1 MRSVLPALP
10 PGRSGLENVWGRY
23 VAPTP
28 RALPLALGRAA
39 LPFVLAATGI
49 AILGFSRGGYYATTW
64 NWGTVAGL
72 GVAGIAE
79 LRRGPLHP
87 SRLEWA
93 MPAGLV
99 ALLIWIGVGASATG
113 SATRAIP
120 ELERG
125 ALYLAV
131 VWAAL
136 LVLRPSNVAAALT
149 GVLAGIVAL
158 SCAGLVSLL
167 LPGRVQANEVEGRLL
182 FEPLGYANA
191 CGILAVLG
199 VMLALGTAA
208 HGRRASVRTA
218 AAATLVPLTA
228 ALALT
233 SSRGAEAAAVI
244 GLAALLVLDPQR
256 RRVATTSLLLLPLP
270 VIVASL
276 ALRSQVGNVRAPTAL
291 IARDGKLILAVILLM
306 TLGQAAFASWLR
318 REERRFR
325 CRAIALRI
333 LMLTGSLLVLAVA
346 VRGGAGSLGDR
357 AQYWHAAWID
367 YRAHPLLGS
376 GPGSFAVEW
385 LRYRTVPTGTRS
397 AHSLY
402 LETLAELGPL
412 GLVLLVAT
420 LAVPLVAAV
429 KRRSSVTAT
438 ACAAYVAFLAHAAL
452 DWDWQMPVV
461 TGAALVCGAVVL
473 ACYRTSGA
481 LPGYGGAHAV
491 RARALASVALALA
504 SLAAGLGNRALAR
517 ADAAAVSGSWETA
530 AALSRRASFW
540 QPWASDP
547 HVILGESYLATGR
560 PTRARRE
567 FEQAVRLDPQDW
579 RNWYELGRTGDSSTR
594 RMALAEILRLNPFAA
609 HPLVAR

>member
-1 MRSVLPALP
+1 M
-10 PGRSGLENVWGRY
+10 WGRHA
-23 VAPTP
+23 APTA
-28 RALPLALGRAA
+28 RVFSLAVVRAA
-39 LPFVLAATGI
+39 LPFALAATGV
-49 AILGFSRGGYYATTW
+49 ATLGFSRGGYYATTW
-64 NWGTVAGL
+64 NWGTVVGL
-72 GVAGIAE
+72 GVAGIAQ

-93 MPAGLV
+93 MPAGLA
-99 ALLIWIGVGASATG
+99 ALLVWIGVGALLTG
-113 SATRAIP
+113 TATRAIP

-131 VWAAL
+131 LWAAL
-136 LVLRPSNVAAALT
+136 LVLRPSNITAALA

-167 LPGRVQANEVEGRLL
+167 LPRRVQANEFEGRLL

-199 VMLALGTAA
+199 IMLALGTAA
-208 HGRRASVRTA
+208 HARRVSARTA

-244 GLAALLVLDPQR
+244 GLAALLVLDPER

-270 VIVASL
+270 LIVASL
-276 ALRSQVGNVRAPTAL
+276 ALHSQVGNVRASTAL
-291 IARDGKLILAVILLM
+291 IARDGRLIVAVTLLM
-306 TLGQAAFASWLR
+306 TLGQAAFASWLL
-318 REERRFR
+318 REERRSR
-325 CRAIALRI
+325 GGAIALRI

-357 AQYWHAAWID
+357 VQYWHAAWVV

-385 LRYRTVPTGTRS
+385 LRYRTVPTGTRN

-461 TGAALVCGAVVL
+461 TGAALICGAAVV
-473 ACYRTSGA
+473 ACGRAAGTRPSHA
-481 LPGYGGAHAV
+481 RAHAV
-491 RARALASVALALA
+491 RARVVASATLALA
-504 SLAAGLGNRALAR
+504 SLAAGMGNRALAR
-517 ADAAAVSGSWETA
+517 ADAAAGSGLWETA
-530 AALSRRASFW
+530 AALSHNASFW
-540 QPWASDP
+540 QPWAAEP
-547 HVILGESYLATGR
+547 HVILGESDLATGR
-560 PTRARRE
+560 PTQARRE

-579 RNWYELGRTGDSSTR
+579 RNWYELGRTGDSTTR
-594 RMALAEILRLNPFAA
+594 RRALAQILRLNPFAA
-609 HPLVAR
+609 HPLVARQPAATGRSNHISRP